1 MKNNQ
6 KTLILIALAVVLV
19 GVGAFTILPSLTGP
33 ASTPVVATK
42 ATPKPA
48 PTADGTKTA
57 DPKAL
62 DPKAG
67 DPAKSPLPAA
77 STGKDPMAPE
87 TAADGK
93 TPVDPTKPVAG
104 KGAVQPKPDE
114 SSKLRD
120 PFAKPSNVS
129 GVSSDVTTQTPAPT
143 TPKPAPTEGTPSTPA
158 APRASQ
164 RQPWLQPLSPNS
176 GSLPMAGSTP
186 LPMGAGTGSRNG
198 APALRSGPRYKLKGV
213 LQGAVSVAVL
223 EDADGNERMVR
234 IGEQC
239 DADTKVTGISRGRI
253 TVQEKGKDK
262 VIVIEEQTG

>member
-6 KTLILIALAVVLV
+6 KTLIVIALAVVLV
-19 GVGAFTILPSLTGP
+19 GVGAFTILPSLAGP
-33 ASTPVVATK
+33 APAPVVATK
-42 ATPKPA
+42 APAKPPVTEPGA
-48 PTADGTKTA
+48 KTA
-57 DPKAL
+57 DPKAIGDKPATAKDAAL
-62 DPKAG
+62 PTPPKA
-67 DPAKSPLPAA
+67 S
-77 STGKDPMAPE
+77 DPMAPAP
-87 TAADGK
+87 TDGK
-93 TPVDPTKPVAG
+93 TPIDPTKPVDG

-129 GVSSDVTTQTPAPT
+129 GVSSDVTMRAPAAT
-143 TPKPAPTEGTPSTPA
+143 TPKPASMEGTPSMPA
-158 APRASQ
+158 APRSGK
-164 RQPWLQPLSPNS
+164 QPWLQPLSPS
-176 GSLPMAGSTP
+176 GGSLPSAGGAP
-186 LPMGAGTGSRNG
+186 LPMGGNPGSRNG
-198 APALRSGPRYKLKGV
+198 APAFKSNPRYKLKGV

-262 VIVIEEQTG
+262 TLVIEEQTG